1 MRERMVTR
9 TVASVD
15 YVCMTVNT
23 QTRQVEDLTVNI
35 PNGTTMTEKARLK
48 ANAEALP
55 ANNTLVQIISE
66 TVKETLYGMS
76 EEQFIKLAKVLP
88 PRTKPHERRR
98 RNLSL
103 SGKHHRNGRR
113 VYGYN
118 P

>member
-23 QTRQVEDLTVNI
+23 ETRKVEDLTINI
-35 PNGTTMTEKARLK
+35 PNGATMTEKARVK
-48 ANAEALP
+48 AIAETIP
-55 ANNTLVQIISE
+55 KGNTFVQVISE

-88 PRTKPHERRR
+88 PRTKVDSETE
-98 RNLSL
+98 
-103 SGKHHRNGRR
+103 
-113 VYGYN
+113 
-118 P
+118 

>member
-23 QTRQVEDLTVNI
+23 GTRQVEDLTVNI

-48 ANAEALP
+48 AIAEAMP
-55 ANNTLVQIISE
+55 EGNTFVQVISE

-76 EEQFIKLAKVLP
+76 EEQFIKLAKVML
-88 PRTKPHERRR
+88 PRTKADSETE
-98 RNLSL
+98 
-103 SGKHHRNGRR
+103 
-113 VYGYN
+113 
-118 P
+118 

>member
-23 QTRQVEDLTVNI
+23 ETRQVEDLTVNI
-35 PNGTTMTEKARLK
+35 PNGAAMAEKPRLK
-48 ANAEALP
+48 AIAEAMP
-55 ANNTLVQIISE
+55 ECNTFVQVISE

-88 PRTKPHERRR
+88 SRTKTDSETE
-98 RNLSL
+98 
-103 SGKHHRNGRR
+103 
-113 VYGYN
+113 
-118 P
+118 

>member
-23 QTRQVEDLTVNI
+23 ETRQVEDLTIHI
-35 PNGTTMTEKARLK
+35 PNGAAMTEKARLK
-48 ANAEALP
+48 AITEALP

-66 TVKETLYGMS
+66 TVKETLYGMT

-88 PRTKPHERRR
+88 PRSKADSETE
-98 RNLSL
+98 
-103 SGKHHRNGRR
+103 
-113 VYGYN
+113 
-118 P
+118 